1 MKQQAVH
8 PDEPVAMD
16 EGIEQAEPTIATP
29 GHRRRREVARIASA
43 VIVVI
48 ALVALAVMAIAAA
61 RSDWVTQS
69 LARSPR
75 VEPAAPPVTTDAA
88 DRPSAPRPT
97 MSDIVAAPAALAPA
111 PTPVAAPVPDAPS
124 PPPADPTAEPEPPP
138 VRECALG
145 LPPPQ
150 PGGGVASLTPLVPFF
165 GPFSAEAFT
174 MMPAFEP
181 AFPMF
186 APLLKASEP
195 LLAQA
200 DPLLSALAPPSQ
212 ELEQAGFDLLAP
224 FYEPYRQSFLDA
236 EADFAA
242 AFAPLAESMATA
254 PGTECIVALEG
265 MLVASGR
272 SQQGGG

>member
-1 MKQQAVH
+1 MVSAAV
-8 PDEPVAMD
+8 
-16 EGIEQAEPTIATP
+16 
-29 GHRRRREVARIASA
+29 
-43 VIVVI
+43 VVI
-48 ALVALAVMAIAAA
+48 ALVALAAMAVAASRSGQTSRAVA
-61 RSDWVTQS
+61 RTPRAAPVTPAVSD
-69 LARSPR
+69 R
-75 VEPAAPPVTTDAA
+75 VAGGPTAAPPPSSVT
-88 DRPSAPRPT
+88 
-97 MSDIVAAPAALAPA
+97 VAAPAAARA
-111 PTPVAAPVPDAPS
+111 PTPVAPAAPVPDPS
-124 PPPADPTAEPEPPP
+124 PPPPADPPAEPAPPP

-186 APLLKASEP
+186 APLLSAGEP

-200 DPLLSALAPPSQ
+200 DPVLSALAPPSQ
-212 ELEQAGFDLLAP
+212 ELEQAFFDLIAA
-224 FYEPYRQSFLDA
+224 YYAPYRQSVLGA
-236 EADFAA
+236 EGDFAA

-265 MLVASGR
+265 MLVAAAR
-272 SQQGGG
+272 

>member
-8 PDEPVAMD
+8 PDEPVAPN
-16 EGIEQAEPTIATP
+16 EGIEQAEQSVATP
-29 GHRRRREVARIASA
+29 DNRRRREVARIASA
-43 VIVVI
+43 VIVVM

-61 RSDWVTQS
+61 RSDWVTQA
-69 LARSPR
+69 LARPPT
-75 VEPAAPPVTTDAA
+75 VEPGAPPVATDVA

-97 MSDIVAAPAALAPA
+97 LSGIVAAPDAARAPA
-111 PTPVAAPVPDAPS
+111 PTPAPAPLLDAPS
-124 PPPADPTAEPEPPP
+124 PPPADRAEPEPPP

-181 AFPMF
+181 AFPMI
-186 APLLKASEP
+186 APLLSAGEP
-195 LLAQA
+195 LLEQA
-200 DPLLSALAPPSQ
+200 DPVLSALAPPAQ
-212 ELEQAGFDLLAP
+212 ELEQAVFDPLAP
-224 FYEPYRQSFLDA
+224 FYAPYRQSFLDA

-265 MLVASGR
+265 MLVAPSR
-272 SQQGGG
+272 PQQGGG

>member
-1 MKQQAVH
+1 MTQQAVDPH
-8 PDEPVAMD
+8 EHVSLNDGSQSA
-16 EGIEQAEPTIATP
+16 EQADATP
-29 GHRRRREVARIASA
+29 GHRRWRDVARIASA
-43 VIVVI
+43 IIVVI
-48 ALVALAVMAIAAA
+48 AIVALAVMAIAAA
-61 RSDWVTQS
+61 RSDWVTQAQ
-69 LARSPR
+69 ARTPL
-75 VEPAAPPVTTDAA
+75 VEPVAPPVATDVA

-97 MSDIVAAPAALAPA
+97 MSDFVAAPAAAPA
-111 PTPVAAPVPDAPS
+111 PVPAPAPAPAPS
-124 PPPADPTAEPEPPP
+124 PPPADATSAPETPP

-200 DPLLSALAPPSQ
+200 DPLLSALAPPAQ
-212 ELEQAGFDLLAP
+212 EFEQAVFDLLAP
-224 FYEPYRQSFLDA
+224 LYAPYRQSFLDA

-265 MLVASGR
+265 MLVASDR